1 MNSRLL
7 SKLNYSLELSSE
19 DSPSFEKKRKDEEEM
34 KKRRQYQ
41 SIYVGYFTF
50 FPDLMLASL
59 IFGNIQALFYSQY
72 PSLPLLHF

>member
-1 MNSRLL
+1 MNIKLL

-19 DSPSFEKKRKDEEEM
+19 DSPSFEKKKDEEEM

-50 FPDLMLASL
+50 FPDL
-59 IFGNIQALFYSQY
+59 IFGHIQALFYSQY